1 MPSGWKVH
9 DATQLYVA
17 SPAVAYDSSALT
29 WHAGTAVAAESSDTV
44 LSTRLIFGS
53 STVTATS
60 PFTWACGDILA
71 FSGSVEVEAV

>member
-1 MPSGWKVH
+1 MG
-9 DATQLYVA
+9 VA
-17 SPAVAYDSSALT
+17 GAFDST
-29 WHAGTAVAAESSDTV
+29 DNV

-60 PFTWACGDILA
+60 PFTWASGDILA